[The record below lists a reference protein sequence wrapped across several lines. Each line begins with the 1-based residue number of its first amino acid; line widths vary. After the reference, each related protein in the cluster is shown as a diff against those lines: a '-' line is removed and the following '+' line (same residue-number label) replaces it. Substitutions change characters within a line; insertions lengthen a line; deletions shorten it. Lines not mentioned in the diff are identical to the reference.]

1 MPGHISIHAPRGGS
15 DRGNSL
21 LPFILDGFQSTLP
34 AGGATPLVVLMIPLL
49 RFQSTL
55 PVGGA
60 TALFSP
66 KPAKTVISIHAPRG
80 GSDQAEWHQAHIG
93 CYFNPRS
100 PWGERLPIDQLL
112 ALKKIISIHAPR
124 GGSDQAAY
132 NRRHRTWYFNPRSPW
147 GERPLL
153 LPFFSVKLVFQ
164 STLPVGGATP
174 GHCLLLRPECDF
186 NPRSPW
192 GERLL
197 GTAGALR

>member
-1 MPGHISIHAPRGGS
+1 MPR
-15 DRGNSL
+15 
-21 LPFILDGFQSTLP
+21 
-34 AGGATPLVVLMIPLL
+34 

-147 GERPLL
+147 GERLL
-153 LPFFSVKLVFQ
+153 GTAYSYALNVISIHAPRGGSDCWGRRERCGDFISIHAPRGGSDKVAGFLSAY
-164 STLPVGGATP
+164 STN
-174 GHCLLLRPECDF
+174 F

-192 GERLL
+192 GERQ
-197 GTAGALR
+197 GWIPCQRATKYFNPRSPWGERHYQFDV